1 METINYPHIPTQVL
15 FPPATAKLVRA
26 DVRLLAKTIGYVMGA
41 GDEVPQALQQLGADV
56 MLLGADDLA
65 GGNLSR
71 FDAIVTGVRAY
82 NVRAD
87 LRANQGRLLD
97 YVKNGGTLVVQYN
110 VADGRNP
117 FGGETNLLANIGPYP
132 ITTGSERV
140 TVEEA
145 PVQFLIP
152 ASPLLHQPNEITA
165 RDFEGWIQER
175 GLYFASKWDEHYQPL
190 FETHDPMEKPQTG
203 STLYTRYGKGAYV
216 FTAFSWFREL
226 PAGVPGAFRIFAN
239 LLSAGKTQ

>member
-1 METINYPHIPTQVL
+1 
-15 FPPATAKLVRA
+15 
-26 DVRLLAKTIGYVMGA
+26 MGA

-56 MLLGADDLA
+56 MLLGSDDLA
-65 GGNLSR
+65 SGNLSR

-87 LRANQGRLLD
+87 LRANQARLLD

-117 FGGETNLLANIGPYP
+117 FGGETSLLANIGPYP

-140 TVEEA
+140 TVEDA
-145 PVQFLIP
+145 PVQLLIP

-203 STLYTRYGKGAYV
+203 STLYARYGKGAYV

>member
-41 GDEVPQALQQLGADV
+41 GDEVPQALQQMGADV

-65 GGNLSR
+65 SGNLSR

-87 LRANQGRLLD
+87 LRANEGRLLD

-110 VADGRNP
+110 VADGNNP
-117 FGGETNLLANIGPYP
+117 FGGIDDACWRTSARI
-132 ITTGSERV
+132 R
-140 TVEEA
+140 
-145 PVQFLIP
+145 
-152 ASPLLHQPNEITA
+152 SP
-165 RDFEGWIQER
+165 
-175 GLYFASKWDEHYQPL
+175 
-190 FETHDPMEKPQTG
+190 
-203 STLYTRYGKGAYV
+203 
-216 FTAFSWFREL
+216 
-226 PAGVPGAFRIFAN
+226 PAG
-239 LLSAGKTQ
+239 SASLWKKRRCSS

>member
-1 METINYPHIPTQVL
+1 VH
-15 FPPATAKLVRA
+15 A
-26 DVRLLAKTIGYVMGA
+26 DVRLLPKTIGYVMGA

-56 MLLGADDLA
+56 MQLSADDLA
-65 GGNLSR
+65 DGNLSR

-87 LRANQGRLLD
+87 LRANQSRLFD

-110 VADGRNP
+110 VAEGGNP
-117 FGGETNLLANIGPYP
+117 FGGDTSLLANIGPYP
-132 ITTGSERV
+132 LTVGRERV

-175 GLYFASKWDEHYQPL
+175 GLYFASKWDDHYQPL
-190 FETHDPMEKPQTG
+190 FETHDPTEKPQNG
-203 STLYTRYGKGAYV
+203 ITLYTRYGKGAYV